1 MHTDFPA
8 ASPEVNTAC
17 RRCSVSV
24 RWERKVMGSAPGK
37 RGGASQSLSHSRAV
51 MLSLV
56 PEFWDLHVFLLLG
69 CCLTLL

>member
-8 ASPEVNTAC
+8 ASPEVSAAF

-24 RWERKVMGSAPGK
+24 RWERKVMGSYGK
-37 RGGASQSLSHSRAV
+37 RGGVSQSLSHSPAA

-56 PEFWDLHVFLLLG
+56 PEFWDFRVFLLLG
-69 CCLTLL
+69 

>member
-1 MHTDFPA
+1 
-8 ASPEVNTAC
+8 
-17 RRCSVSV
+17 
-24 RWERKVMGSAPGK
+24 MGSAPGK
-37 RGGASQSLSHSRAV
+37 MGGASQSLSHSRAV